1 MGKNVTIIHC
11 SIDQFIYLASRSN
24 IASDADIYRESA
36 LEWTAWTK
44 PNTYKVS
51 EEIEL
56 LLVIEWREMRT

>member
-36 LEWTAWTK
+36 LEWTA
-44 PNTYKVS
+44 
-51 EEIEL
+51 
-56 LLVIEWREMRT
+56 